1 MDDMSVY
8 IVNLSRYASGRDTGA
23 WFKLPLNAEHV
34 AEVLGLN
41 GYESEYAIHDVEG
54 IPVDIGEYMT
64 IEEINRMYEQMME
77 LPDYVRNDLQEF
89 VWCFG
94 SVADVYEACENG
106 RIGYYPGCADEVEL
120 AHYLIDECQVLGE
133 IPEPLRMYISY
144 EAFSRDYSINN
155 QLIRVKDGMCVLY
168 RG

>member
-8 IVNLSRYASGRDTGA
+8 IVNLSRYVSGRDTGA

-34 AEVLGLN
+34 AEVLGLSSL
-41 GYESEYAIHDVEG
+41 ESEYAIHDVEG

-94 SVADVYEACENG
+94 SVADVCEAYENG
-106 RIGYYPGCADEVEL
+106 CIEHFPGCMNELEL
-120 AHYLIDECQVLGE
+120 AYCMIDEYQFLGE
-133 IPEPLRMYISY
+133 IPEHLRMYINY
-144 EAFSRDYSINN
+144 EAFARDCSINN
-155 QLIRVKDGMCVLY
+155 QLIRVKDGMCVFF